1 MAYNIFESFG
11 LRDDIDTYE
20 HNWKLV
26 DKKDVPDS
34 DGFMTEYAWYTD
46 GDKHIFMFGD
56 TDITEPDED
65 YADWVAETEETAKE
79 WFDNYHGFAD
89 ELEEDIVEDD
99 WHGDA
104 DFINKGFDRVFCK
117 NSDKDE
123 TNCSIK
129 DITK

>member
-11 LRDDIDTYE
+11 LHDDIDTRE
-20 HNWKLV
+20 DSWTEVATKR
-26 DKKDVPDS
+26 VPDF
-34 DGFMTEYAWYTD
+34 DGFMTDYTWYTN
-46 GDKHIFMFGD
+46 GDFHIFMFGD
-56 TDITEPDED
+56 KDLYEPDID
-65 YADWVAETEETAKE
+65 YADRSCDTEEEARE
-79 WFDNYHGFAD
+79 WFDDYHGFAD

-123 TNCSIK
+123 TNCSIR